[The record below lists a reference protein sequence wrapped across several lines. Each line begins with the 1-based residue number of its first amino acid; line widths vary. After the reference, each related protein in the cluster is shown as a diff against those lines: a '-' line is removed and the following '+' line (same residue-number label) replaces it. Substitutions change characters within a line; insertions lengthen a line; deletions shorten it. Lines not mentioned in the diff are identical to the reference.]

1 MDEQGK
7 ANFRKGW
14 DLLFGDK
21 SPEDSRKI
29 IQEELRRRVQ
39 EARKQGPEALN
50 PEMRYRHIRGTMP
63 DGREVAMTICY
74 VLDSSP
80 TGTNPSAPR
89 GNVAF
94 CSPSDHF
101 SKAIGRATAR
111 KKFTGR
117 AFAWKTADS
126 VAETINLFSPI
137 IGMSFVEYLCS
148 GMMPTSPSWVAK
160 ADWDI

>member
-50 PEMRYRHIRGTMP
+50 PVMRYRHIRGTMP

-80 TGTNPSAPR
+80 AGSNPSAPR

-101 SKAIGRATAR
+101 SKRIGRFTAR
-111 KKFTGR
+111 KKFKGR
-117 AFAWKTADS
+117 DGYSPYATQQPKT
-126 VAETINLFSPI
+126 IHLFSPI

>member
-7 ANFRKGW
+7 ANSRKGW
-14 DLLFGDK
+14 DLLFGSK
-21 SPEDSRKI
+21 T
-29 IQEELRRRVQ
+29 
-39 EARKQGPEALN
+39 PEALK
-50 PEMRYRHIRGTMP
+50 PEMRYRHIRGSMP

-80 TGTNPSAPR
+80 TGSNPSVPR

-111 KKFTGR
+111 QKFTGR
-117 AFAWKTADS
+117 RWSYLKQEP
-126 VAETINLFSPI
+126 ETINLFSPI